1 MSSWKL
7 IIQHINNLKIEK
19 ETLRPFHLRN
29 NFYISYSTSTSYI
42 NYLHQAMFLKRIR
55 RGVYVRIKDIPI
67 DLTIEKIKKFVYL
80 YDYKKR
86 KELIERY
93 WRIQDIKKNI
103 K

>member
-1 MSSWKL
+1 
-7 IIQHINNLKIEK
+7 
-19 ETLRPFHLRN
+19 
-29 NFYISYSTSTSYI
+29 
-42 NYLHQAMFLKRIR
+42 MFLKRIR